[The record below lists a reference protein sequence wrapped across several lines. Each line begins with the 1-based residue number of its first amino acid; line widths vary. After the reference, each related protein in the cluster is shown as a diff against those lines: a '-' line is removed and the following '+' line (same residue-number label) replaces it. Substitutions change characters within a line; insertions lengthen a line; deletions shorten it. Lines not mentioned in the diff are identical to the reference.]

1 MLTKDKNN
9 AVFFGVC
16 SGVAKATGVAP
27 SVIRLLAALA
37 FFITGSLVGWAY
49 ILAALILPNEE

>member
-16 SGVAKATGVAP
+16 AGLAKLTGVSP
-27 SVIRLLAALA
+27 IIIRLLTVLA
-37 FFITGSLVGWAY
+37 FLMTGSLVGLAY
-49 ILAALILPNEE
+49 ILAALILPNQE

>member
-16 SGVAKATGVAP
+16 GGVAKATGISP
-27 SVIRLLAALA
+27 IIIRLLTVLA
-37 FFITGSLVGWAY
+37 FFMTGSLVGLAY